1 MKEDDMATRFA
12 LKTAMCPE
20 YEGLL
25 AASKAAFDDFKIQ
38 REGYERSGREDEEV
52 IHSLTRLRAE
62 YQEAYSKLI
71 QHFDHCE
78 LCQYMSAMPAKSRP
92 STESVIPFQRRAS

>member
-1 MKEDDMATRFA
+1 MATRFA

-25 AASKAAFDDFKIQ
+25 AASKAAFDDFKTQ
-38 REGYERSGREDEEV
+38 REGYERSGRQDEAV
-52 IHSLTRLRAE
+52 IDSLTVLRAG

-71 QHFDHCE
+71 HHFDQCE
-78 LCQYMSAMPAKSRP
+78 LCQYMSAMPAKSKP
-92 STESVIPFQRRAS
+92 STASVIPFQRRAS

>member
-1 MKEDDMATRFA
+1 MATRFA

-25 AASKAAFDDFKIQ
+25 AASKAAFDGFKIQ
-38 REGYERSGREDEEV
+38 REGYERSGREDEQV
-52 IHSLTRLRAE
+52 IQSLLELRAE

-71 QHFDHCE
+71 HHFDRCE
-78 LCQYMSAMPAKSRP
+78 LCQYMAAMPAKSKP
-92 STESVIPFQRRAS
+92 STASVIPFRRAS